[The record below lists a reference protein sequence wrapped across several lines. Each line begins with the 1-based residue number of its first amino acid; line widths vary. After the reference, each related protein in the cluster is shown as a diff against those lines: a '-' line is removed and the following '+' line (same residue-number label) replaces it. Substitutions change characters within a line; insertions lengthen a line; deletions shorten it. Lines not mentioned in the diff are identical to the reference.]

1 MKTELSSP
9 TFKLFIE
16 DVTNGY
22 LLTGIYP
29 IINIQRILISDRAI

>member
-1 MKTELSSP
+1 MKTELSP

-22 LLTGIYP
+22 LLMGIY
-29 IINIQRILISDRAI
+29 LSYYKHSEDSDFR